1 MKGKS
6 LLDVWTQKYGQ
17 EIAEQKYKQWKQKI
31 SKAKKSQ
38 K

>member
-17 EIAEQKYKQWKQKI
+17 EIAEQKWKQKI
-31 SKAKKSQ
+31 SKTKKSQ